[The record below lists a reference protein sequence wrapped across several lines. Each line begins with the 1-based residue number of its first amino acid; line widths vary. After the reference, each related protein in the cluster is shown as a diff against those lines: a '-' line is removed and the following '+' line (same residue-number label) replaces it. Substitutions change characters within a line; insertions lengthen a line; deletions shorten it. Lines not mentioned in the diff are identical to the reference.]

1 MKKSKSGIFVAAFF
15 LMFVIFMVWY
25 FLICSDNGIAP
36 SDFALISVAIVCAVE
51 CIVGA
56 WIKTHG
62 EGFTKNDEQTIE
74 FVASI
79 IGKILD
85 VAPPTLKTAE
95 KGYEEDEEDISEET
109 DVEDSEDK
117 EYTEGVG

>member
-1 MKKSKSGIFVAAFF
+1 
-15 LMFVIFMVWY
+15 MFVIFMVWY

-51 CIVGA
+51 CVVGA

-62 EGFTKNDEQTIE
+62 EGFTKNDEETIE

-85 VAPPTLKTAE
+85 IAPPTLKSAE
-95 KGYEEDEEDISEET
+95 KGCTADEEDIFEETEEDDSEE
-109 DVEDSEDK
+109 

>member
-62 EGFTKNDEQTIE
+62 EGFTKNDKQTIE
-74 FVASI
+74 FVASV

-95 KGYEEDEEDISEET
+95 KGYKDEEET
-109 DVEDSEDK
+109 DVEDSEDE